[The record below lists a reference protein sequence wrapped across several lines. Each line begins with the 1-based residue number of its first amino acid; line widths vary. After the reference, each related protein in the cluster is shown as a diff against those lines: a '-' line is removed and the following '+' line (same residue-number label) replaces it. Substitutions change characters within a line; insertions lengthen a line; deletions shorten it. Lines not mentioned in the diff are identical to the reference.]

1 VNVTF
6 DYYNRKTEDALLGQ
20 QISRTTGFLTVI
32 NNIGNMENKGYEL
45 TLNLIPVQIKDFS
58 WEVNFNITHNT
69 NRVTSL
75 PAGNQ
80 ANPQNSIF
88 YLSVGKS
95 LYSYYTRG
103 WAGVDPED
111 GAAMWYKD
119 SSKTTTTKNRAEAN
133 LYFVGKQADPK
144 YFGSLGNT
152 FTYKGF
158 SLSGDFY
165 YNYGNY
171 ITEAYMQYFMDG
183 TYATRGKYAINLN
196 RWQKKGDITNVPKY
210 TYNLANTSSGSDRQM
225 FKGDYIRLRN
235 VQFGYR
241 LSNKTILDKLH
252 LSSLSLYARGTNLW
266 TKTYDNTL
274 LNDPEQ
280 GILGLNQQQVR
291 PSKSYTVG
299 VNVGF

>member
-1 VNVTF
+1 
-6 DYYNRKTEDALLGQ
+6 
-20 QISRTTGFLTVI
+20 
-32 NNIGNMENKGYEL
+32 
-45 TLNLIPVQIKDFS
+45 
-58 WEVNFNITHNT
+58 
-69 NRVTSL
+69 
-75 PAGNQ
+75 
-80 ANPQNSIF
+80 
-88 YLSVGKS
+88 
-95 LYSYYTRG
+95 
-103 WAGVDPED
+103 
-111 GAAMWYKD
+111 MWYKD

-158 SLSGDFY
+158 SLSADFY

-183 TYATRGKYAINLN
+183 TYATRGKYAINLT

-241 LSNKTILDKLH
+241 LSSKTILDKLH

-266 TKTYDNTL
+266 TKTYDSQL